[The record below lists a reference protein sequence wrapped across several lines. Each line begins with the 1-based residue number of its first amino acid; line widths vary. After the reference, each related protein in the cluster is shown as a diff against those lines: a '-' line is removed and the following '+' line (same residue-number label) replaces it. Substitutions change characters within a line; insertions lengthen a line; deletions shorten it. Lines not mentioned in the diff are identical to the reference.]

1 MLWLSNHDRA
11 ALLKQPESGMGYQ
24 IVEVTTKED
33 KKKRCIVYNAEL
45 LLFEE
50 EPRQLLR
57 ASTFNSLLARAE
69 RSRFGVKDIR
79 VVSRPAALSAFGSL
93 RETGPAYGTKSTGK
107 AEAPVA
113 HAKADEVFKRFS
125 AYENDHRITANGG
138 LLPGSCATTEADAK
152 NVKTGKEAVARY
164 ALPNPKP
171 AVYVFTVKPLK
182 DTEVRRGTVQ
192 PANDQPGGGVEVIF
206 TSGSPEKTVTGP
218 DKIPEG

>member
-1 MLWLSNHDRA
+1 MLKLSYHDRD

-24 IVEVTTKED
+24 IVEATTKED
-33 KKKRCIVYNAEL
+33 KKKRGIVYNAEL

-50 EPRQLLR
+50 EPRQVMLT
-57 ASTFNSLLARAE
+57 SNFNSLLERAE
-69 RSRFGVKDIR
+69 SSLFGVKEIR
-79 VVSRPAALSAFGSL
+79 VVSRPATLSAFGSL
-93 RETGPAYGTKSTGK
+93 RETGPAYGTKSNGA
-107 AEAPVA
+107 AEAPVD
-113 HAKADEVFKRFS
+113 HTKAGEVFKRFS

-138 LLPGSCATTEADAK
+138 LLPGSYATTEEDAK

-171 AVYVFTVKPLK
+171 AVYVFTVKPPK
-182 DTEVRRGTVQ
+182 GTEVQRGTVQ
-192 PANDQPGGGVEVIF
+192 PANSQPGGGVEVIF